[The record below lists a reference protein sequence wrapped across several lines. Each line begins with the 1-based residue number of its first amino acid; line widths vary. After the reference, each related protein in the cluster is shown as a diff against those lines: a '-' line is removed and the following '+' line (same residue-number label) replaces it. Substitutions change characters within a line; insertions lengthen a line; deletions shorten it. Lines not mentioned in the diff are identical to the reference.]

1 MGLGIAGLHAVM
13 RRLTHLL
20 ARRASGQQAFLL
32 FELGG
37 LGGRM
42 VVVLGAVA
50 LVLLFA
56 PVHRAA
62 FVLTV
67 ALALLLGLVA
77 EVRAMVRRRSH
88 EDSA

>member
-1 MGLGIAGLHAVM
+1 
-13 RRLTHLL
+13 
-20 ARRASGQQAFLL
+20 
-32 FELGG
+32 
-37 LGGRM
+37 M
-42 VVVLGAVA
+42 VVVLGIVA

-67 ALALLLGLVA
+67 ALALLVGLVA

-88 EDSA
+88 DDSA